1 MWIGEEGVAMT
12 SLRSV
17 SCTGVYNQKSL
28 KGSLTICV
36 FPCKVSLKRKK
47 VNCNYLQLAS
57 NGIHS
62 KMFRKVVDSSVLNIL
77 SSL

>member
-28 KGSLTICV
+28 KGSLTISV
-36 FPCKVSLKRKK
+36 FPYKVALKRKK
-47 VNCNYLQLAS
+47 
-57 NGIHS
+57 
-62 KMFRKVVDSSVLNIL
+62 
-77 SSL
+77 

>member
-28 KGSLTICV
+28 N
-36 FPCKVSLKRKK
+36 F
-47 VNCNYLQLAS
+47 YLQFLYFPVKLP
-57 NGIHS
+57 S
-62 KMFRKVVDSSVLNIL
+62 KEKSKL
-77 SSL
+77 